1 MTTDPGPSKRMM
13 TTCTNVSV
21 QAHHVSRA
29 KRGQKLGTVLGFRGC
44 TVWLTGL
51 SGAGKTSIA
60 FQVEAILVERG
71 LAAYG
76 LDGDNVRTGL
86 NCNLGFSPE
95 DRKENIRRV
104 AEVSKLF
111 ADSGQICLCSF
122 VSPFEA
128 DRQMARRI
136 HKDFDI
142 PFFEVFVDTPLN
154 ICEARDTKGLY
165 KKARL
170 GTIKGFTGIDQEYER
185 PSKPELVV
193 TTVGCSVEESAAK
206 IIDLLEREFII
217 PRQKEQVVQELFVPL
232 ERVHKAKQEAKSLVD
247 VEIGQVDLQ
256 WLQVLA
262 EGWASPLTGFMR
274 EDQYLQTQHFRFLVD
289 PNLDQEVNQSIPIVL
304 AITDQDKLKIEGHS
318 AVALKFQGQAVA
330 ILRKPEVWSHRKEER
345 CARQF
350 GTTDPRHPYVKLILE
365 GGNWLL
371 GGNIEVLERIRWN
384 DGLDEYR
391 LTPNEIRARLREMN
405 ADAVF
410 AFQLR
415 NPIHNGHAMLM
426 QDTRKKLLDRGFK
439 NPILLLHP
447 LGGWT
452 KDDDVPLATRIL
464 QHKAVLEDKV
474 LEEESTLLA
483 IFPSPMT
490 YAGPVEVQWHAKA
503 RMNAGANFYIVGRD
517 PAGIPHPDKNAT
529 PDGNLYDPTHGARVL
544 TMARG
549 LGNLEIIPFKVAAYD
564 VKNKKMA
571 FFELER
577 KEDFDFISG
586 TRMRG
591 LARTG
596 QNPPDG
602 FMAPKAWQVLVNYYR
617 NGERDS

>member
-1 MTTDPGPSKRMM
+1 M
-13 TTCTNVSV
+13 
-21 QAHHVSRA
+21 
-29 KRGQKLGTVLGFRGC
+29 
-44 TVWLTGL
+44 
-51 SGAGKTSIA
+51 
-60 FQVEAILVERG
+60 EAILVERG

-232 ERVHKAKQEAKSLVD
+232 ERVHKAKHEAQSLVD

-262 EGWASPLTGFMR
+262 EGWASPLKGFMR
-274 EDQYLQTQHFRFLVD
+274 EDQYLQTQHFRFV
-289 PNLDQEVNQSIPIVL
+289 
-304 AITDQDKLKIEGHS
+304 
-318 AVALKFQGQAVA
+318 
-330 ILRKPEVWSHRKEER
+330 
-345 CARQF
+345 
-350 GTTDPRHPYVKLILE
+350 
-365 GGNWLL
+365 
-371 GGNIEVLERIRWN
+371 
-384 DGLDEYR
+384 
-391 LTPNEIRARLREMN
+391 
-405 ADAVF
+405 
-410 AFQLR
+410 
-415 NPIHNGHAMLM
+415 
-426 QDTRKKLLDRGFK
+426 
-439 NPILLLHP
+439 
-447 LGGWT
+447 
-452 KDDDVPLATRIL
+452 
-464 QHKAVLEDKV
+464 
-474 LEEESTLLA
+474 
-483 IFPSPMT
+483 
-490 YAGPVEVQWHAKA
+490 
-503 RMNAGANFYIVGRD
+503 
-517 PAGIPHPDKNAT
+517 
-529 PDGNLYDPTHGARVL
+529 
-544 TMARG
+544 
-549 LGNLEIIPFKVAAYD
+549 
-564 VKNKKMA
+564 
-571 FFELER
+571 
-577 KEDFDFISG
+577 
-586 TRMRG
+586 
-591 LARTG
+591 
-596 QNPPDG
+596 
-602 FMAPKAWQVLVNYYR
+602 
-617 NGERDS
+617 

>member
-474 LEEESTLLA
+474 LEEE
-483 IFPSPMT
+483 
-490 YAGPVEVQWHAKA
+490 
-503 RMNAGANFYIVGRD
+503 D

>member
-13 TTCTNVSV
+13 TTCTNVSA

-232 ERVHKAKQEAKSLVD
+232 ERVHKAKHEAQSLVD

-330 ILRKPEVWSHRKEER
+330 ILRKPEVWPHRKEER

-384 DGLDEYR
+384 DGLDKYR
-391 LTPNEIRARLREMN
+391 LTPNEIRTRLREMN

-474 LEEESTLLA
+474 LEEDSTLLA

-503 RMNAGANFYIVGRD
+503 RMNAGANLYIVGRD

-571 FFELER
+571 FFEPER

-617 NGERDS
+617 NGERNF